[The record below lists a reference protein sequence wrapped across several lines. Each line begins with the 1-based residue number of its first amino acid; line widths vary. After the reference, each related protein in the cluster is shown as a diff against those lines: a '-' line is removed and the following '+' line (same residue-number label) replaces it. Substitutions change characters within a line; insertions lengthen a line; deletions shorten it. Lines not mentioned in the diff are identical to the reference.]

1 MWDLS
6 PTVWEEMGLSAALKY
21 GLEEFGKH
29 YNGQNLSVDFEEI
42 DDLRVCLVG
51 RTLENDSRKGGGTQI
66 TFAIPTDARRNE
78 HESL

>member
-29 YNGQNLSVDFEEI
+29 YNGQNLSVYFEEI
-42 DDLRVCLVG
+42 DDLGVCLVG